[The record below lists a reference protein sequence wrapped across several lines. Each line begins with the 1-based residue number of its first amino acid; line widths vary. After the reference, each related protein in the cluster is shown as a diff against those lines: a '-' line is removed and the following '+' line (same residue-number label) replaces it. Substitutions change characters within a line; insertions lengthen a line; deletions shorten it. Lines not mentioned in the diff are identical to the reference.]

1 MEKFY
6 AFYDTII
13 TCKDKTITSAVIRI
27 PSPPS
32 EAILTDDTVINLVGT
47 VFVQTGGTRSVID
60 ADRLTIYLGE
70 APCTAAFFTSHIEAL
85 GAVCGE
91 PYVLEDRSIVFPIAV
106 SVYVQNEMKAFQIMC
121 ALRFLRR
128 FLSLIVCDI

>member
-1 MEKFY
+1 VEKFY
-6 AFYDTII
+6 VFYDTII

-32 EAILTDDTVINLVGT
+32 EAVLTDDTVINLVGT

-70 APCTAAFFTSHIEAL
+70 APCTAAFFTSHIE
-85 GAVCGE
+85 GE

>member
-1 MEKFY
+1 VEKFY

-32 EAILTDDTVINLVGT
+32 EAVLTDDTVINLVGT

-60 ADRLTIYLGE
+60 ADRLMIYLGE
-70 APCTAAFFTSHIEAL
+70 APSLHSRVFYLSH
-85 GAVCGE
+85 
-91 PYVLEDRSIVFPIAV
+91 
-106 SVYVQNEMKAFQIMC
+106 
-121 ALRFLRR
+121 
-128 FLSLIVCDI
+128 